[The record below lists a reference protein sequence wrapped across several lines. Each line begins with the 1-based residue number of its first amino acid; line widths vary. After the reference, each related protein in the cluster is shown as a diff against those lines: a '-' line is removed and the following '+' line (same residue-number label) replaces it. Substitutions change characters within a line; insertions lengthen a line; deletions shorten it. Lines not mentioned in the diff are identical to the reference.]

1 MKMKPVLSSA
11 PGKVILAGEHAVVYG
26 HPAIVAAI
34 DRRVRVKV
42 EWLEQQKIVVKDK
55 HEDLGLVQLAIKAC
69 LKELGEQSKGLK
81 IEINSNLPVGC
92 GLGSSAALATAIV
105 WSLLKDSPLET
116 RDKVVKQI
124 EDWQHGKSSGVD
136 QAVVR
141 EGGMIWFRKD
151 QGIKR
156 LKVKNLPEFL
166 LISSGVPV
174 ENTGEMVAA
183 VAARYKRQPA
193 KYQQIF
199 KRMGAIAEQ
208 IFNCQKPIFNLIK
221 ENERLLEKIGV
232 VGEKAKEMVKKI
244 EQAGGM
250 AKVCGA
256 GGTKGG
262 SGVLLGYHEDIGKLK
277 QLVKNNNWQYYQVKL
292 GAPGVKYGTN

>member
-1 MKMKPVLSSA
+1 
-11 PGKVILAGEHAVVYG
+11 
-26 HPAIVAAI
+26 
-34 DRRVRVKV
+34 
-42 EWLEQQKIVVKDK
+42 
-55 HEDLGLVQLAIKAC
+55 
-69 LKELGEQSKGLK
+69 
-81 IEINSNLPVGC
+81 
-92 GLGSSAALATAIV
+92 
-105 WSLLKDSPLET
+105 
-116 RDKVVKQI
+116 VVKQI
-124 EDWQHGKSSGVD
+124 EDWQHGKSSGAD

-199 KRMGAIAEQ
+199 KRMGAIAEE

-221 ENERLLEKIGV
+221 ENERLLQKIGV
-232 VGEKAKEMVKKI
+232 VGEKAKEMVRKI
-244 EQAGGM
+244 ERRGGV

-256 GGTKGG
+256 GGAKNG
-262 SGVLLGYHEDIGKLK
+262 SGILLGYHEDIGKLK

-292 GAPGVKYGTN
+292 GAPGVRYETN